1 MLSHLLPTDTSYLNI
16 LFYGIATATAGI
28 ALTVITPILVIC
40 PLQLHRISFAPDNI
54 PWVGQNP
61 KSFFPKLRS
70 TLVALKYER
79 RNLEEGWAKVGVH
92 LISCVGE
99 TD

>member
-28 ALTVITPILVIC
+28 ALTVVAPILVIF

-79 RNLEEGWAKVGVH
+79 RNLEEGWAKASVH